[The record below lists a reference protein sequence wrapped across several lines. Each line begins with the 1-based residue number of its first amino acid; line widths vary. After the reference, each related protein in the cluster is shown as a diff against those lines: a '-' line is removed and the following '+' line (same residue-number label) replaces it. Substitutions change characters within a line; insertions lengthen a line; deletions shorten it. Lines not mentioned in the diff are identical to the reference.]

1 MTIDKRHLMPPDA
14 KELPTTGADSI
25 SRPTSQ
31 PADASAVGDLAHKHG
46 SFDEDQRFRPEGT
59 KNSGGP
65 A

>member
-1 MTIDKRHLMPPDA
+1 MKDSHLMPPDA

-25 SRPTSQ
+25 SRPVNQ
-31 PADASAVGDLAHKHG
+31 PQDSSHIGDLAHKHG
-46 SFDEDQRFRPEGT
+46 SFDEDQRFRDEGK